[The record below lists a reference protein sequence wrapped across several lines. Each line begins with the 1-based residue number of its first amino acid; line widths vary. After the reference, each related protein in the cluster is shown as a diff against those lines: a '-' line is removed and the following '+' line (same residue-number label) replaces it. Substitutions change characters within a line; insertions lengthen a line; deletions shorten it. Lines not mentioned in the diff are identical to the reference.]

1 MVAWD
6 RSDCFV
12 VTAVSDHS
20 LKVWNASNGQL
31 IRVLTGE
38 YLHCLLL
45 NFFPKESK

>member
-31 IRVLTGE
+31 IKVLTGKYE
-38 YLHCLLL
+38 LLFML
-45 NFFPKESK
+45 LFF